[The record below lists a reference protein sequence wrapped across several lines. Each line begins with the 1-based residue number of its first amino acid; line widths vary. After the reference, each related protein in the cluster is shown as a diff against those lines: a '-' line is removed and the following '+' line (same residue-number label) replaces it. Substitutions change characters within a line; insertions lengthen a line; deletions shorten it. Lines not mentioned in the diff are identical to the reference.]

1 MKNGLKKRRRRKD
14 TLKSARTCMNLLT
27 FAAADHSQATDSNLC
42 SVFISSAAMLAHKS
56 ERDITRLPTSCLSL
70 EPLDNVARRLM
81 TC

>member
-1 MKNGLKKRRRRKD
+1 MDFRQEKRRKD
-14 TLKSARTCMNLLT
+14 MQKSARVCMHLPT

-42 SVFISSAAMLAHKS
+42 SVLISSAAMLAHKS
-56 ERDITRLPTSCLSL
+56 ERDRTRLSTSCLSL